1 MDFVLHNITPYLI
14 VYKYLTIF
22 TIAFGAAFIVPIP
35 SGSILMAASA
45 FAKFGYF
52 NIYWVIIL
60 SIIGNIIGD
69 NLGYWLARIYGREV
83 LSRIGFRR
91 ILESRSFRNIE
102 EKFNERPGFI
112 IFASRFEVLSTL
124 SVNLLSGVSKTPYK
138 KYLAHEL
145 IGSVM
150 QVCFYSL
157 LGYFFADRWESI
169 NTTIGKVMLIG
180 ALVLILFIISF
191 GKRIKIPKLK

>member
-1 MDFVLHNITPYLI
+1 MNFILENIIPYLI
-14 VYKYLTIF
+14 TYKYLTIF
-22 TIAFGAAFIVPIP
+22 IIAFGAAFVVPIP

-45 FAKFGYF
+45 FARFGYF

-83 LSRIGFRR
+83 LCHIGFKK
-91 ILESRSFRNIE
+91 IIESNTFRNIE
-102 EKFNERPGFI
+102 NKFNKHPGFI

-124 SVNLLSGVSKTPYK
+124 SVNLLSGVSKTSYK
-138 KYLAHEL
+138 KYFLHES
-145 IGSVM
+145 IGSIV

-157 LGYFFADRWESI
+157 IGYFFADRWESI
-169 NTTIGKVMLIG
+169 NTTIGKIMLVG
-180 ALVLILFIISF
+180 ALILILFIISF
-191 GKRIKIPKLK
+191 GKKIKIPKLK

>member
-1 MDFVLHNITPYLI
+1 MDFILHNITPYLI

-52 NIYWVIIL
+52 NIYLVIIL

-91 ILESRSFRNIE
+91 ILGSRSFRNIE

-138 KYLAHEL
+138 KYFLHES

-150 QVCFYSL
+150 QVCFYSF

>member
-1 MDFVLHNITPYLI
+1 MNFILNNIIPYLI

-52 NIYWVIIL
+52 NIYLVIIL
-60 SIIGNIIGD
+60 SIIGNIVGD
-69 NLGYWLARIYGREV
+69 NLGYWLARIYGNEI
-83 LSRIGFRR
+83 LCKIGFRR
-91 ILESRSFRNIE
+91 ILESRSFKNIE
-102 EKFNERPGFI
+102 EKFNKHPGFI

-124 SVNLLSGVSKTPYK
+124 SVNLLSGVSKTSYK
-138 KYLAHEL
+138 KYLLHES
-145 IGSVM
+145 IGSIV